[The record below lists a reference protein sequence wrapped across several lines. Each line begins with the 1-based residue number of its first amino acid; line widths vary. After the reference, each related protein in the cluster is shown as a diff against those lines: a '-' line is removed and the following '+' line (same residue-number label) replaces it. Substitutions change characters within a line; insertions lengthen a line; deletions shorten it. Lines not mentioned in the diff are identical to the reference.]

1 MRLTA
6 YTDYSLRVLIYLG
19 LQKGRLVTISEISN
33 SYEISENHLM
43 KITHNLGK
51 LGYITT
57 MRGRGGGMRLA
68 GKPEE
73 INLGQFARQVE
84 TDFALVDCFDSK
96 RRHDCVIAPECRLQL
111 ILHEAVRAFLGVLD
125 NCTVADLLRNPT
137 RLKSLLSIEMVESK
151 LS

>member
-19 LQKGRLVTISEISN
+19 LQKDRLATISEISN
-33 SYEISENHLM
+33 SYGISENHLM

-57 MRGRGGGMRLA
+57 VRGRGGGMRLA

-84 TDFALVDCFDSK
+84 PDFALVDCLTPSAATSASS
-96 RRHDCVIAPECRLQL
+96 RPLADC
-111 ILHEAVRAFLGVLD
+111 
-125 NCTVADLLRNPT
+125 N
-137 RLKSLLSIEMVESK
+137 
-151 LS
+151 

>member
-19 LQKGRLVTISEISN
+19 LQKDRLVTISEISN
-33 SYEISENHLM
+33 SYGISENHLM

-84 TDFALVDCFDSK
+84 TDFVLADCFDPK
-96 RRHDCVIAPECRLQL
+96 RRHNCVIAPACRLQL
-111 ILHEAVRAFLGVLD
+111 ILDEAMRAFLGVLD
-125 NCTVADLLRNPT
+125 NCTVADLLRSPT
-137 RLKSLLSIEMVESK
+137 RLKSLLKIETVESK
-151 LS
+151 PR